1 MPADHDPAFLEAAFL
16 DHPSA
21 VCLLRLRDLT
31 FVAVNPAFEEATGW
45 PAAELLGRRPDELP
59 LIAGHE
65 VAEVLRQASHLG
77 TSPEDPRD
85 LVTRVHYVAK
95 DGTEGVARLVLGL
108 SRRGG
113 EDLLVAAFTDASVAV
128 SQEEAIGRRDAILEA
143 AGFGAQMF
151 LRAERWEDAI
161 GDVLRRIGA
170 AAAVSRAHVF
180 ENVVLPGEV
189 EGTTH
194 RFEWCAPG
202 IEAQIDNP
210 DTIDQ
215 PWGPEQDEWRAKL
228 AAGEAVVEI
237 VRELPDADRSEFSLQ
252 GIVSILDVPVFAGR
266 EWWGS
271 IGFDECERE
280 RNWTRAEIDALRV
293 VAVTLGAAIH
303 RQQTERSL
311 RETEELY
318 RTLVEQIPA
327 VVYVNHIGEGYLPLY
342 TSPGIEE
349 MLGVDG
355 DAFMQ
360 DRLWFGMVHPDDR
373 DRVFAEDE
381 RTEESLEPFS
391 IEYRMI
397 RPDGR
402 VVWVLDRA
410 EVVPDEHGEPRFW
423 SGVMF
428 DISSLKRAEEELGRA
443 LALERE
449 ASARLRSLDELKN
462 TFLQAVSHDLRTP
475 LAAVLGSALTLERDD
490 IRLEPDVE
498 RDLAR
503 RIAVNARKLQ
513 RLVTDLLDLDRLSRG
528 LTEPNRANVD
538 LAEVVRT
545 VVAESE
551 TASDREVTLELEP
564 TPASVDVPKVERI
577 VENLLVNAAR
587 HTPEDA
593 HIWVR
598 VQPGSG
604 GAILVVEDDGAGLP
618 PEDRERVFGAFERGA
633 NASAHAP
640 GSGIGLTLVARF
652 AELHGGRAWAEE
664 REGGG
669 ASFLVWFPPTPADA
683 GTATAGA
690 TA

>member
-1 MPADHDPAFLEAAFL
+1 MRTDPDPALLEAAFL
-16 DHPSA
+16 DHPSGMC
-21 VCLLRLRDLT
+21 VLRLRDLT

-59 LIAGHE
+59 LIPGHE
-65 VAEVLRQASHLG
+65 VAELLRQASHLSG
-77 TSPEDPRD
+77 ASPDDPRD
-85 LVTRVHYVAK
+85 VVTRVHYVAK
-95 DGTEGVARLVLGL
+95 DGTEGVARLVMAL
-108 SRRGG
+108 SERGG
-113 EDLLVAAFTDASVAV
+113 ERYLIAAFTDASVAV

-161 GDVLRRIGA
+161 ADVLRRIGGA
-170 AAAVSRAHVF
+170 ANVSRAHVF
-180 ENVVLPGEV
+180 ENVVLPDGA

-202 IEAQIDNP
+202 IEPQIDNP

-215 PWGPEQDEWRAKL
+215 PWGPDQDDWRAKL
-228 AAGEAVVEI
+228 AAGEAVVEV
-237 VRELPDADRSEFSLQ
+237 VRELADADRSEFSLQ
-252 GIVSILDVPVFAGR
+252 GIVSILDVPIFAGR

-280 RNWTRAEIDALRV
+280 RHWTRAEIDALRV

-327 VVYVNHIGEGYLPLY
+327 VAYVNLTGEGYVPLY

-349 MLGVDG
+349 MLGVSSQT
-355 DAFMQ
+355 FME

-373 DRVFAEDE
+373 DRVFAEDA
-381 RTEESLEPFS
+381 RTEETLEPFA

-397 RPDGR
+397 RPDGK
-402 VVWVLDRA
+402 VVWVLDQA
-410 EVVPDEHGEPRFW
+410 EIVRDERGQPRFW

-428 DISSLKRAEEELGRA
+428 DITSLKRAEEDLARA
-443 LALERE
+443 LDLERE

-528 LTEPNRANVD
+528 LAEPNRTEVD
-538 LAEVVRT
+538 LADVVRT
-545 VVAESE
+545 IVAESE
-551 TASDREVTLELEP
+551 TANDREMSVELEV
-564 TPASVDVPKVERI
+564 TPAAVDVPKVERI
-577 VENLLVNAAR
+577 VENLLVNAVR

-593 HIWVR
+593 HIWIR
-598 VQPGSG
+598 VQPASG
-604 GAILVVEDDGAGLP
+604 GAILVVEDDGPGLP
-618 PEDRERVFGAFERGA
+618 AEDRERVFEAFERGA

-669 ASFLVWFPPTPADA
+669 ASFLVWLPPAPIDQAL
-683 GTATAGA
+683 GEPRL
-690 TA
+690 